1 MNMDQFNELER
12 RFEDVVARLEKIEG
26 SNSKTW
32 LQRNVGMIISTGM
45 ILVTLAGTWAR
56 IEASIVA
63 LHATD
68 MRLEG
73 RIDRNTGVIT
83 AHHENTDVHVDKNW
97 RAEMRADIANI
108 RQLLIEHMGDGSGK
122 R

>member
-56 IEASIVA
+56 IEASIEA
-63 LHATD
+63 LHETD
-68 MRLEG
+68 VRIEG

-83 AHHENTDVHVDKNW
+83 AHHENMDVHVDKNW